1 MEHIARFS
9 LVICSILLSTACEG
23 ASLDIIVCQV
33 GNAGGPAPAG
43 LADHLCEAAAKATNA
58 REVSASEMKAA
69 LSSPRM
75 ADQPEHLHVVEVAF
89 PSDREIAFS
98 YSYGTAAEW
107 NDHREKRFDDLHIDV
122 MDAELNPAT
131 VGMFADTIRRLS
143 P

>member
-1 MEHIARFS
+1 MGIIARFS

-23 ASLDIIVCQV
+23 ASLDIIVCRV
-33 GNAGGPAPAG
+33 GNDGGSSPAG
-43 LADHLCEAAAKATNA
+43 LADHLCEAAAKAANA
-58 REVSASEMKAA
+58 REVSAAEMKAV
-69 LSSPRM
+69 LSSPQS
-75 ADQPEHLHVVEVAF
+75 ADQPGQLHVVEVAF

-107 NDHREKRFDDLHIDV
+107 NGHREKRFDDLHIDV
-122 MDAELNPAT
+122 MDAKLNPAT